1 MTVAVCWTT
10 KAPDAFTT
18 QGLLMSHQNRRPNST
33 LPVPPLPPHFGPPI
47 GPELRPIPTHSCPPF
62 RPQLVVDVEHNT
74 WRATATATA
83 RRTSGIPGVWPRRRR
98 RLRRRRLRPF
108 RAREDLCRDPH
119 VCRFRLPRP
128 QGSRNHYP
136 VVPLRPAPARS
147 AQHSTWVA
155 PQSSTNSP
163 PTVASVSP
171 DRGRPSTANCV
182 LVDPDVDRVHPDVD
196 EPPLSVPL
204 TRSSGPIVQQ
214 MGHRARYEGRLIH
227 ACVRAVQPALVRR
240 RRLPCFSSAIRGVE
254 PKI

>member
-1 MTVAVCWTT
+1 
-10 KAPDAFTT
+10 
-18 QGLLMSHQNRRPNST
+18 MSHQNRRPNST
-33 LPVPPLPPHFGPPI
+33 LPVPPLPPHTSALQLAPTTGQFPHTPALLFGPNSSTTSNTTP
-47 GPELRPIPTHSCPPF
+47 GELLLPLPLAGLPE
-62 RPQLVVDVEHNT
+62 
-74 WRATATATA
+74 
-83 RRTSGIPGVWPRRRR
+83 
-98 RLRRRRLRPF
+98 F
-108 RAREDLCRDPH
+108 RACGPD
-119 VCRFRLPRP
+119 
-128 QGSRNHYP
+128 
-136 VVPLRPAPARS
+136 VVAGFADAVSGHSGPARISIEILTFAVSGFLDRRVLVTTTQSSHS
-147 AQHSTWVA
+147 AQHQPTPPSTRHSTWVA

-196 EPPLSVPL
+196 RVHPDVDEPLLSVPL

-214 MGHRARYEGRLIH
+214 MGHPARYEGRLIH